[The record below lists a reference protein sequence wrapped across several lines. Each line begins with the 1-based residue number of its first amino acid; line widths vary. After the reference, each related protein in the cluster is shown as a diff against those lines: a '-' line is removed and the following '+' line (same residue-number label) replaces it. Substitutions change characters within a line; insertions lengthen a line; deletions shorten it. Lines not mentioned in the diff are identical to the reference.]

1 MDSNK
6 KYVVHVKVVV
16 YDENGTVVHNTTQGT
31 SSMNATTLENFLQRQ
46 QNATTKVI
54 RETY

>member
-16 YDENGTVVHNTTQGT
+16 YDENGTVVHNTMQGT
-31 SSMNATTLENFLQRQ
+31 SSMNKTTLENFLQRQ